1 VVQSGDDT
9 RTLLLIPKRVLA
21 SGVTRV
27 LAPGTEE
34 MKCPPISAGNGPGRT
49 DSKMLKSKNSKMV
62 ALLVAHSTNFIIPT
76 FIYRVGQNAGHR
88 LMAIIVSNL
97 NLFTIFFHSEM
108 GIKNPTAPGIC
119 CYTTL

>member
-1 VVQSGDDT
+1 MVHSGDDT

-27 LAPGTEE
+27 LAPGAEE
-34 MKCPPISAGNGPGRT
+34 MKCPPPISAGNVPGRT

-76 FIYRVGQNAGHR
+76 FIYRVRQKCLPQTHGHNC
-88 LMAIIVSNL
+88 VKS
-97 NLFTIFFHSEM
+97 
-108 GIKNPTAPGIC
+108 
-119 CYTTL
+119 